1 MSQVVPV
8 TSFPDN
14 EVNVAS
20 AGLVQRHSTAF
31 SNERILMKVRGCG
44 VVLGVLCSTSVSEA
58 LGPCGARG

>member
-1 MSQVVPV
+1 MPASLHDCLIPLVSMSQVVPV

-31 SNERILMKVRGCG
+31 SNERILMQVRGCG
-44 VVLGVLCSTSVSEA
+44 VVLGVL
-58 LGPCGARG
+58 